1 MNKKILLVLVLIGLM
16 FVATACG
23 AQKISDVKNTENVG
37 KKVTVSGIVE
47 TTIKL
52 GSLSGYTL
60 KDDTG
65 TISVSTEKLPSEGDK
80 ITVTGVLV
88 KDTILG
94 YYIKVN

>member
-1 MNKKILLVLVLIGLM
+1 MNKILVVLVLFGLL
-16 FVATACG
+16 FVATACS
-23 AQKISDVKNTENVG
+23 AQKIVDVKTADNVG

-47 TTIKL
+47 STIKL
-52 GSLSGYTL
+52 GSISGYVL

-65 TISVSTEKLPSEGDK
+65 KISVSSENLPKEGDSIK
-80 ITVTGVLV
+80 VTGTLV